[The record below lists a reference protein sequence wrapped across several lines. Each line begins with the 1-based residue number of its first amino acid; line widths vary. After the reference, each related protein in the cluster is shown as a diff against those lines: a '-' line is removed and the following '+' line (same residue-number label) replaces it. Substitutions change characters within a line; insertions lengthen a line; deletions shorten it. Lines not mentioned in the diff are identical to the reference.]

1 MKTFKKLQQVKV
13 MVTQLD
19 VYFIIHV
26 SKNIIS

>member
-1 MKTFKKLQQVKV
+1 MKTFEKLQQVKV